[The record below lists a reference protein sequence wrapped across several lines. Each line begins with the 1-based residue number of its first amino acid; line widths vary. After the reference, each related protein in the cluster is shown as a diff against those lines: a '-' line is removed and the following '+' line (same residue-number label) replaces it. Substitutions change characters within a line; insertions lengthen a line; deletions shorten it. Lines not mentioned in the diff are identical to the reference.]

1 MVYIGRFAPSP
12 SGPLHLGS
20 LLCAVASYLD
30 ARAHHGQWL
39 VRIEDIDPPR
49 EQLGADRLILDTLIS
64 HGLTWDGE
72 PLYQSQRSTAYQQA
86 LALLTTNSLAYRCN
100 CPRARIKALGGLY
113 DGHCRQH
120 PPVET
125 PCAIR
130 LALSDA
136 LTSQPDQGFDD
147 LLLGPQ
153 LSQLDSGDDFIIH
166 RKDGLF
172 AYQLAVVV
180 DDAYQNISHVIRGAD
195 LLCMTSAQQLLHKLF
210 GKQPPEYGHHPLITD
225 DSGNKLSKQNHAR
238 ALDPSMPAANLLQV
252 FTALGLPCD
261 SDFIRDSHSK
271 TPEQLL
277 HWATENWCR
286 SRLKSTHSTL
296 ASLEN

>member
-20 LLCAVASYLD
+20 LLCAVTSYLD
-30 ARAHHGQWL
+30 ARAHQGRWL

-49 EQLGADRLILDTLIS
+49 EQPGADRQILEALVS
-64 HGLTWDGE
+64 HGLIWDAE
-72 PLYQSQRSTAYQQA
+72 PLYQSQRTSAYQQA
-86 LALLTTNSLAYRCN
+86 LKQLTAKALAYRCN
-100 CPRARIKALGGLY
+100 CTRARIKALGGRY

-120 PPVET
+120 APADT

-136 LTSQPDQGFDD
+136 LIAHPDNGFND

-153 LSQLDSGDDFIIH
+153 GGQLERCDDFIIH

-180 DDAYQNISHVIRGAD
+180 DDAYQNVSHVIRGAD

-210 GKQPPEYGHHPLITD
+210 GAQPPEYGHHPLITD
-225 DSGNKLSKQNHAR
+225 SDGNKLSKQNHAR
-238 ALDPSMPAANLLQV
+238 AIDHSTPTANLLKV

-261 SDFIRDSHSK
+261 ADFIREYRDK
-271 TPEQLL
+271 TPAQLL
-277 HWATENWCR
+277 QWATNNWSR
-286 SRLKSTHSTL
+286 SRVNSTHSTL
-296 ASLEN
+296 ASLDN